1 MDQICMFTTLDAESR
16 RSYSHSKHEIS
27 QTRPGWRRN
36 EKSKAWN
43 IDELFFDK
51 SIVNL
56 TYGTDATTS
65 FFQSLLF
72 LTTKPP
78 LPPLPTSVPSFP
90 STATAYGNNSSSAQ
104 KILAQGRLNNQWNNN
119 TNKHHL
125 YKGG

>member
-16 RSYSHSKHEIS
+16 RSYSHSKQSYMQKIEQNQSEIS
-27 QTRPGWRRN
+27 QTGPGWRRN

-65 FFQSLLF
+65 FFPSLLF

-90 STATAYGNNSSSAQ
+90 STAALLTLCTENTRPRSSEQSMEQ
-104 KILAQGRLNNQWNNN
+104 Q
-119 TNKHHL
+119 
-125 YKGG
+125 YK